1 MRSLLANLRVGQ
13 LGHVRVVIGVIA
25 DLMSPLRN
33 GLHHLRVLIHPQPHQ
48 EEGALSVVLVENV
61 QELGRIV
68 RAPAGIEVTAITGSS
83 RSTLYTG
90 RIRLV
95 ASTLVAALSGGIM
108 A

>member
-1 MRSLLANLRVGQ
+1 MACTISGYLSTHSPTRKKVHLASYSSRMSRSLGVLSAPQLA
-13 LGHVRVVIGVIA
+13 
-25 DLMSPLRN
+25 SK
-33 GLHHLRVLIHPQPHQ
+33 
-48 EEGALSVVLVENV
+48 
-61 QELGRIV
+61 
-68 RAPAGIEVTAITGSS
+68 VTAITGSS